1 MREERKEGWGNR
13 EGRGGRELMEGVG
26 GREIE
31 KGRKE
36 VVGGELRKGCM
47 EGVIDYCHNYIHGC
61 VVDPLWK

>member
-13 EGRGGRELMEGVG
+13 EGRGGRELMEGVR

-36 VVGGELRKGCM
+36 VVGGELRKGWR
-47 EGVIDYCHNYIHGC
+47 G
-61 VVDPLWK
+61 